1 LKRVLLKTANKSLV
15 IFCQAAIAFG

>member
-1 LKRVLLKTANKSLV
+1 LKRILLKTANKSLV